1 MLVEVR
7 PGEGG
12 DDAVRFADE
21 CFGALVAHGNRVGS
35 VSDVARTPRISTCE
49 ISGAPRIADLA
60 GTHRVQRIPTG
71 AAARHTSTA
80 TVAVL
85 EREAAGPG

>member
-1 MLVEVR
+1 MLIEVR

-12 DDAVRFADE
+12 EDAERFADE
-21 CFGALVAHGNRVGS
+21 LFGAMLKIARA
-35 VSDVARTPRISTCE
+35 SDDTITPTARTFTSPDNPLLEALS
-49 ISGAPRIADLA
+49 
-60 GTHRVQRIPTG
+60 GTHRVQRIPKG

-85 EREAAGPG
+85 DEITAGVS